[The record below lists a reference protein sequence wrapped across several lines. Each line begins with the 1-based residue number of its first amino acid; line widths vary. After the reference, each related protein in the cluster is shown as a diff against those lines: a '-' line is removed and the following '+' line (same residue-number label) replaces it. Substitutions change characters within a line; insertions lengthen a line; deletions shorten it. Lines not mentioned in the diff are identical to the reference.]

1 MKFTILSVLVAGA
14 VLGAVAGCATR
25 ESANVYSKHETG
37 REQTIRLATVDSVRQ
52 VKIQGSDT
60 AAGPLAGGAVGG
72 IAGSTIGNNKGSAVA
87 AVLGAVGGAVAGR
100 AIEQGVTSKNA
111 LEITVKLDSGELR
124 AIVQESDIAF
134 KPGDRVRLVSSGGVT
149 RVTPQQQP

>member
-1 MKFTILSVLVAGA
+1 MRLSILVTLIAGS
-14 VLGAVAGCATR
+14 VLGAAAGCATR

-37 REQTIRLATVDSVRQ
+37 REQTVRLATVDSVRQ

-60 AAGPLAGGAVGG
+60 AAGPVAGGAVGG
-72 IAGSTIGNNKGSAVA
+72 IAGSTIGHGKGSAVG
-87 AVLGAVGGAVAGR
+87 AVIGVVGGAVAGR
-100 AIEQGVTSKNA
+100 AIEQGVTRKDA

-149 RVTPQQQP
+149 RVTPQQP

>member
-1 MKFTILSVLVAGA
+1 MKLSILSMLVAGA
-14 VLGAVAGCATR
+14 VLGAAAGCATR

-37 REQTIRLATVDSVRQ
+37 REQVVRLATVDSVRA

-60 AAGPLAGGAVGG
+60 AAGPVAGGAVGG
-72 IAGSTIGNNKGSAVA
+72 IAGSTIGHGKGSAVG
-87 AVLGAVGGAVAGR
+87 AVLGVVGGAVAGR
-100 AIEQGVTSKNA
+100 AIEQGVTSKDA

-124 AIVQESDIAF
+124 AIVQEADLTF

-149 RVTPQQQP
+149 RVTPQQP